1 MRSSRNRF
9 LRAIHHR
16 VRWHYSRLPSSRR
29 VQWHKNV
36 YTLTRSRSRRPI
48 RTCARSVSRWAI
60 AGSIYDCAS
69 SVGMSAVATIPRTST
84 PRGTFSTPFIH
95 SSDRL
100 SRGSGGSGAMW
111 MRSCQPNLLCE
122 CVRVNKATIV
132 ARARREMAQRFGTF
146 MLALWLSAMLV
157 GCGGIAPS
165 EQPAPTPGG
174 MVVTVRVADAE
185 EYRLRLTDPD
195 NIDIAQKLL
204 AGESAPRI
212 PNGRVVRGDPDV
224 NVGYSWHI
232 DPDSVE
238 FADTATEVCDGRPS
252 DVEKR
257 VITSDRYCPWS
268 AKVVA
273 IAPAQSHWSTEQH
286 GARADARSLV
296 QMRHPV

>member
-1 MRSSRNRF
+1 
-9 LRAIHHR
+9 
-16 VRWHYSRLPSSRR
+16 
-29 VQWHKNV
+29 
-36 YTLTRSRSRRPI
+36 
-48 RTCARSVSRWAI
+48 
-60 AGSIYDCAS
+60 
-69 SVGMSAVATIPRTST
+69 
-84 PRGTFSTPFIH
+84 
-95 SSDRL
+95 
-100 SRGSGGSGAMW
+100 
-111 MRSCQPNLLCE
+111 
-122 CVRVNKATIV
+122 
-132 ARARREMAQRFGTF
+132 MAQSFGTF
-146 MLALWLSAMLV
+146 MLAVWLSAMLV

-185 EYRLRLTDPD
+185 EYRIRLTDPD

-238 FADTATEVCDGRPS
+238 FADTAIEVCDGRPS

-268 AKVVA
+268 AQLVA
-273 IAPAQSHWSTEQH
+273 ITPAES
-286 GARADARSLV
+286 R
-296 QMRHPV
+296 